1 MWQSRLPMTGLNDE
15 PVRDERVAASELQVV
30 DRLDDLGD
38 DRPDGVEAKAII
50 QAGLGGVLAA
60 SPSTAGVGLD
70 PGSVQQ
76 VRKRDRGDLLG

>member
-1 MWQSRLPMTGLNDE
+1 MTGLDDE
-15 PVRDERVAASELQVV
+15 PVRDERVAAGDLQVV

-38 DRPDGVEAKAII
+38 DRPYSVEAKAII
-50 QAGLGGVLAA
+50 QAGLGGVLAT

-70 PGSVQQ
+70 PCSVER